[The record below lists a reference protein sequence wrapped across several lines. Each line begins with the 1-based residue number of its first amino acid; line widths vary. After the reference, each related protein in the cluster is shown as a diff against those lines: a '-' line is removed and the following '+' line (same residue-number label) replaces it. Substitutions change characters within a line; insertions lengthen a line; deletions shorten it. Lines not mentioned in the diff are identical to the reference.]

1 MSPPVT
7 DLIALRAEHDA
18 TLSRLSQRKSTLHF
32 AHTAVSV
39 FVAAIT
45 GGAAWKLALDV
56 EFEWA
61 PQLVLPAA
69 ILSVSAL
76 VYGAVRLI
84 VGRRALAAEVRE
96 FDRLKALRHELKL
109 DQPPSFPTAG

>member
-1 MSPPVT
+1 MT
-7 DLIALRAEHDA
+7 DLVSLRAEHDA

-32 AHTAVSV
+32 AHTAVAL

-61 PQLVLPAA
+61 PQLVVP
-69 ILSVSAL
+69 AL
-76 VYGAVRLI
+76 VVSISAAAYGLVRVV

-109 DQPPSFPTAG
+109 DEPPTFPTAR